1 MISNSEHFIEDLK
14 LNNLTEAMLANLN
27 LLLKGFTID
36 KARDYL
42 INFIVKYRE
51 KFENILRGES
61 LWVDTSD
68 LYSQIFQSL
77 SNDNLGMISF

>member
-1 MISNSEHFIEDLK
+1 MKFFHIMISNSEHFIEDLK

-61 LWVDTSD
+61 L
-68 LYSQIFQSL
+68 
-77 SNDNLGMISF
+77 